1 MNSKESQG
9 MSFEITPVGGVYRC
23 NGIEFRFERQAL
35 LSRVILYCQKM
46 AVKTDNLKYYQRMLN
61 VNEEIRENLAAIREV
76 MEKYPYD
83 GKSSFAELLEQATKE
98 MNANKHHS

>member
-1 MNSKESQG
+1 
-9 MSFEITPVGGVYRC
+9 
-23 NGIEFRFERQAL
+23 
-35 LSRVILYCQKM
+35 M